1 MDTDARG
8 TSPGRDRE
16 RARRGERSGSRF
28 DNNDRDRSR
37 ERGKDTRRVYVSKY
51 VYCFKVNSGL
61 IFPLKICSSFLITN
75 HSPSFLAYL
84 SKRDGKI

>member
-8 TSPGRDRE
+8 TSPGRERE
-16 RARRGERSGSRF
+16 RARRGERTGSRF

-51 VYCFKVNSGL
+51 AGFEW
-61 IFPLKICSSFLITN
+61 FSFHIEFHLLITKK
-75 HSPSFLAYL
+75 L
-84 SKRDGKI
+84 SSALSRH

>member
-16 RARRGERSGSRF
+16 RSRRGERTGSRF

-37 ERGKDTRRVYVSKY
+37 ERGNTRRVYVSKY
-51 VYCFKVNSGL
+51 AGFR
-61 IFPLKICSSFLITN
+61 I
-75 HSPSFLAYL
+75 
-84 SKRDGKI
+84 

>member
-8 TSPGRDRE
+8 TSPGRERE
-16 RARRGERSGSRF
+16 RARRGERTGSRF

-51 VYCFKVNSGL
+51 AGFE
-61 IFPLKICSSFLITN
+61 
-75 HSPSFLAYL
+75 
-84 SKRDGKI
+84 